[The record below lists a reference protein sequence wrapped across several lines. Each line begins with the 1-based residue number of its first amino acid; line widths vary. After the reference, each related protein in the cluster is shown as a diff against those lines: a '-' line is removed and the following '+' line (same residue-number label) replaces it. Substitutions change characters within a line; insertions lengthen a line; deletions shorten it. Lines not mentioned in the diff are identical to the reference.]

1 MITLLKMCFCSCN
14 SSNQLKDIFLGK
26 NSINRDIIINDSY
39 INCDSN
45 RNTIEVR
52 EKFSRN
58 SKNFDEGENETSTCS
73 YVNSNSYQKLYW
85 GYRTKKKNCKNNSND
100 FSINKSP
107 EITTQDYVQKLKGM
121 RTDLM
126 NNLY

>member
-58 SKNFDEGENETSTCS
+58 SKNFDEGEN
-73 YVNSNSYQKLYW
+73 
-85 GYRTKKKNCKNNSND
+85 NSND